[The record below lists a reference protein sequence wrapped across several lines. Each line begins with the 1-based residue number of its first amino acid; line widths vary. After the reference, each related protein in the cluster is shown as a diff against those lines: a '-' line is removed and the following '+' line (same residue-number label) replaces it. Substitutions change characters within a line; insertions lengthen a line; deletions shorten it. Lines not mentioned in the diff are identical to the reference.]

1 MRHTHTDNKTNKEEI
16 FKQLDSLLNDT
27 TRAEFIS
34 HLYELGTITG
44 VQAISYSKEYNE
56 RKAKC

>member
-27 TRAEFIS
+27 TRAEFIE
-34 HLYELGTITG
+34 HLYQMGKLSSKEALKI
-44 VQAISYSKEYNE
+44 AKEYNQQ
-56 RKAKC
+56 KHH

>member
-1 MRHTHTDNKTNKEEI
+1 MTKEDI
-16 FKQLDSLLNDT
+16 FKQLDKMPNDL

-44 VQAISYSKEYNE
+44 AQAISYSKEYNE
-56 RKAKC
+56 RKAKR